1 MKKFLLLILGLLIAF
16 SVSARPT
23 FSATAVADKGS
34 PPNMEN
40 IINDQSFNQYF
51 CETPEIFAVIP
62 VSPPCGLYNNS
73 TNTANQKN
81 DPAETN
87 TAEWTQFALVS
98 SNAGIRGPGDHSL
111 LGLTTEPAHYMAAM
125 LQSNNTKEDA
135 ATSEMEIGG
144 PDIVWCLGKTRL
156 RRSQLNLQYTPCIT
170 GVFFYLTLFAFYISS
185 YLKKNNTNH

>member
-16 SVSARPT
+16 SVSARPA

-40 IINDQSFNQYF
+40 IIDDQSFNQYF
-51 CETPEIFAVIP
+51 CETPEMFAVIP

-73 TNTANQKN
+73 TIANQKN

-125 LQSNNTKEDA
+125 LQSNNTKED
-135 ATSEMEIGG
+135 TTQRQTEPIGNIPTLEIGG
-144 PDIVWCLGKTRL
+144 PDIV
-156 RRSQLNLQYTPCIT
+156 
-170 GVFFYLTLFAFYISS
+170 
-185 YLKKNNTNH
+185 